1 MFGIFYVI
9 VFMEVEV
16 QCVFLDVEKLVDGV
30 VIDDVDVFLFGGC
43 NVYKNI
49 FDDCKYVEMYY
60 MKVDSNSF
68 QCILIDFIVFIVVDF
83 YFFFGFLFFSVV
95 C

>member
-1 MFGIFYVI
+1 M
-9 VFMEVEV
+9 
-16 QCVFLDVEKLVDGV
+16 FLDVEKLVDGV

-60 MKVDSNSF
+60 MKVIYNF
-68 QCILIDFIVFIVVDF
+68 WWMLKFVCIGFIFFYGYDCWFDFGLFVFSCVV
-83 YFFFGFLFFSVV
+83 
-95 C
+95 